1 MIGCGNFIFACFAE
15 SEKRNLFLE
24 DLFDGIVKN
33 EMEEGSI
40 IMESGNENK
49 NSCCGNWKYD

>member
-1 MIGCGNFIFACFAE
+1 MIGCGNFIFVCFVE

-40 IMESGNENK
+40 IMEFGNENK
-49 NSCCGNWKYD
+49 NFCCGNWKYD

>member
-1 MIGCGNFIFACFAE
+1 MI
-15 SEKRNLFLE
+15 

-49 NSCCGNWKYD
+49 NSCCGNWKYDWAPEGIWKEQTTRQEY